1 MARQLAVT
9 LSDEQRRELEHT
21 RDHHELPYMREKA
34 AAILKIAA
42 GQSGRD
48 VALHGLLQHRRP
60 DTVYDWV
67 HRYQAEGLAGL
78 LVQEGRGRKP
88 ACSPS
93 VPRRSKRAGGP
104 DQRGAA

>member
-1 MARQLAVT
+1 MARQLAIS
-9 LSDEQRRELEHT
+9 LSDEQHRELEHA
-21 RDHHELPYMREKA
+21 RDHHELPHMREKA

-48 VALHGLLQHRRP
+48 VALHGLLRHRRP

-67 HRYQAEGLAGL
+67 HRYRTEGLPGL

-88 ACSPS
+88 AFSPS
-93 VPRRSKRAGGP
+93 VPRRAKRAGGSA
-104 DQRGAA
+104 QRGPA